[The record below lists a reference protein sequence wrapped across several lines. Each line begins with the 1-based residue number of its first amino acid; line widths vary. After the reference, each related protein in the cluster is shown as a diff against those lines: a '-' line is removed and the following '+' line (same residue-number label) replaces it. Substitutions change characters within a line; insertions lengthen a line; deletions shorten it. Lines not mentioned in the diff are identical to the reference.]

1 MCYLKGCTRQG
12 IPISMV
18 RPEIWDEYWEEMK
31 KEQPALLVFTRQMDE
46 KAAKFIEDS
55 DYRPQ

>member
-31 KEQPALLVFTRQMDE
+31 KEQPVLLVFTRQMDE
-46 KAAKFIEDS
+46 KAA
-55 DYRPQ
+55 

>member
-1 MCYLKGCTRQG
+1 
-12 IPISMV
+12 MV

-46 KAAKFIEDS
+46 KAAEFIEDN
-55 DYRPQ
+55 DYRLLWQGSDEYYVVYKKE